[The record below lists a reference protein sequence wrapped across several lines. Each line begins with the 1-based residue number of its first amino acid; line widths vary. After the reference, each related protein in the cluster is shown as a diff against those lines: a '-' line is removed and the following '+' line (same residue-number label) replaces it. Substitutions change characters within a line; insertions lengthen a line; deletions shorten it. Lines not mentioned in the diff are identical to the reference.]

1 MYWSGSSSVTEFIV
15 SLSLSGLKRFIGGGP
30 ANPTM
35 AAYEQRYKNPM
46 LVESMRLRLEVSIH
60 QNSKPGSHTSE
71 VEQGGREKTSFMSFI
86 QAASRRR
93 GPDEGWLLLPQ
104 KSRLKVG
111 FPTLNDLRI
120 PHRCADI

>member
-1 MYWSGSSSVTEFIV
+1 
-15 SLSLSGLKRFIGGGP
+15 
-30 ANPTM
+30 M

-60 QNSKPGSHTSE
+60 QNSKLGSHTSE
-71 VEQGGREKTSFMSFI
+71 RMALLVRLSKEQKKTSFMSFI

-93 GPDEGWLLLPQ
+93 GPDDGWLLLPQ

-120 PHRCADI
+120 PHRCAYI